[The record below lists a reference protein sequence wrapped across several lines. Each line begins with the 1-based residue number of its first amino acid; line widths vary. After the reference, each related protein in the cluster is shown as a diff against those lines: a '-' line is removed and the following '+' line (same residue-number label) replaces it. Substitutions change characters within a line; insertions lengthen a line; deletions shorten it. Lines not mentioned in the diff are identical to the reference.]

1 MNYKQM
7 LEKLQELEARLHALE
22 AKQRTAPIM
31 PQHDFRL
38 GCSRCGLGSDGRPM
52 GYVCNDPLCPT
63 RISCLNTQDIF
74 K

>member
-7 LEKLQELEARLHALE
+7 LEKLQELEARLLALE
-22 AKQRTAPIM
+22 AKQRAAPIV
-31 PQHDFRL
+31 PQL
-38 GCSRCGLGSDGRPM
+38 GCSRCGLGSDGQPM